1 MEVRV
6 MVIKKEIKFHS
17 AQALVEL
24 ALGMFCV
31 ALILAALFAFLH
43 YIVSSMNMSR
53 DVRAKA
59 GRAALVSAGWE
70 ESYSSSSES
79 DTVTVSPM
87 AAEYVFGTAQL
98 EIKEEVHIPNMRIP
112 QH

>member
-1 MEVRV
+1 MG
-6 MVIKKEIKFHS
+6 IKKLQGMRR
-17 AQALVEL
+17 AQAIIEL
-24 ALGMFCV
+24 ALGLFCL
-31 ALILAALFAFLH
+31 ALVLAALFAFLN

-59 GRAALVSAGWE
+59 GRAALTSMGGE
-70 ESYSSSSES
+70 ESYSSSSRH

-87 AAEYVFGTAQL
+87 AAEYIFGSAQL

-112 QH
+112 QL

>member
-1 MEVRV
+1 MATE
-6 MVIKKEIKFHS
+6 KKLKLRS

-24 ALGMFCV
+24 ALGMFCI

-53 DVRAKA
+53 DVRARA

-70 ESYSSSSES
+70 ESYSSSSQS

-87 AAEYVFGTAQL
+87 AAEYIFGTTQL

>member
-6 MVIKKEIKFHS
+6 MATEKKLKLRS

-24 ALGMFCV
+24 ALGMFCI

-53 DVRAKA
+53 DVRARA

-70 ESYSSSSES
+70 ESYSSSSQS

-87 AAEYVFGTAQL
+87 AAEYIFGTTQL

-112 QH
+112 PQ